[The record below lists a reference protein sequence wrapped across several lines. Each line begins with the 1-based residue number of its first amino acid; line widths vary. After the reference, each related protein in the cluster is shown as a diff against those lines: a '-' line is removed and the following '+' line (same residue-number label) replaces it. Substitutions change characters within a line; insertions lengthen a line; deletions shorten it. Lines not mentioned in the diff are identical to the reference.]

1 MTLAAIIARL
11 TAAATALT
19 SVAGAE
25 ALGALKEGT
34 APRHGD
40 AFVIPYRESAEPN
53 ALATGG
59 FRQRIDVAF
68 LVAIVIRRSDDA
80 KGGKRAASIDELRIS
95 VERALGGWEPAPE
108 SLPCELVE
116 SNAGVAGTGVL
127 WFVMTWRTDRYLE
140 A

>member
-1 MTLAAIIARL
+1 MLGAIIDRL
-11 TAAATALT
+11 TAEAGALT

-25 ALGALKEGT
+25 ALGALAAGA

-59 FRQRIDVAF
+59 FRQRVDVAF
-68 LVAIVIRRSDDA
+68 LVAIVIRRADDA
-80 KGGKRAASIDELRIS
+80 KGAKRIASIDDLRS
-95 VERALGGWEPAPE
+95 AVESALAGWEPAAD

-116 SNAGVAGTGVL
+116 TNAGTGGTGVT